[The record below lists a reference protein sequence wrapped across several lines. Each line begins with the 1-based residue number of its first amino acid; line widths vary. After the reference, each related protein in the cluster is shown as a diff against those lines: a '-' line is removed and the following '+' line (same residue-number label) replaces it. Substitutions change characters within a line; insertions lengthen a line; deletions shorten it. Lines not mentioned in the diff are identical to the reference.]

1 MDDANVFATTMGAV
15 QIGGGDVS
23 IGGWASTVYVEGD
36 LAVGGG
42 DIQAVDTQVMANLFA
57 TTTATVN
64 VGDGNVNLGASGSL
78 VTCDGSL
85 EVYQGLNVWGG
96 RSQIYGQVQIGSW
109 EVDELTFHSGYWEA
123 YNPVTFK
130 VPSGYTDAFTFAD
143 SEGNNLLRLGSSNDI
158 RQVQIGSWAEDELTF
173 HSGYWEAYNPV
184 TFKVPSGY
192 TEAFTFAD
200 SDGNDLL
207 RLGSAY
213 GIQSII
219 ADADVQINGDLFVSG
234 EIHDSRRRLE
244 DEKKAAELDEL
255 RTTVKDLRAE
265 LHVAMAALRA
275 HGLIAE
281 S

>member
-1 MDDANVFATTMGAV
+1 MEIGGDLIVAGGDITAASVMDGANVFATTMAAV

-36 LAVGGG
+36 LTVGG
-42 DIQAVDTQVMANLFA
+42 
-57 TTTATVN
+57 
-64 VGDGNVNLGASGSL
+64 
-78 VTCDGSL
+78 
-85 EVYQGLNVWGG
+85 
-96 RSQIYGQVQIGSW
+96 RIYG
-109 EVDELTFHSGYWEA
+109 
-123 YNPVTFK
+123 
-130 VPSGYTDAFTFAD
+130 
-143 SEGNNLLRLGSSNDI
+143 
-158 RQVQIGSWAEDELTF
+158 QVQIGSWAEDELTF
-173 HSGYWEAYNPV
+173 HSGYWEAHNPV

-265 LHVAMAALRA
+265 LDVAMAALRA